1 MFDNG
6 GISISHR
13 RKHQII
19 KDAFRVA
26 IREIMKSH
34 PNARLM
40 HLQSSVPSREIMKS
54 RPNTR

>member
-1 MFDNG
+1 MISQVKKKFRCMYDNG
-6 GISISHR
+6 GTSISHR

-34 PNARLM
+34 PNAR
-40 HLQSSVPSREIMKS
+40 
-54 RPNTR
+54 